1 MAAPGA
7 ASGSP
12 AVPGRSAG
20 RSADRAVP
28 AVAAGHPLTLRAAL
42 DVLAAGGNAFD
53 AAVAAGFTAAV
64 AEPTLSSLAGGGFLL
79 AAPAGSDPVLHD
91 FFVDAPAGTRAG
103 MRAATRAG
111 TATDVGSAPDPA
123 AHGEPVV
130 IRFRGAEQT
139 FHVGAASIAV
149 PGCLAGY
156 LHVHARHGRLPLEDL
171 VRPAARL
178 AREGVVLGPAQAAVV
193 RLLEPI
199 MLREPSGRARFSGVG
214 GAAFADDQLVVAEEF
229 AAFLDAVAD
238 GRRTSFADPDL
249 APAIEAGLRAQGGV
263 LDASDL
269 ATYRVIE
276 RDPLVV
282 PLPGGAELLT
292 NPAPAFG
299 GRLVGEALTQLGAL
313 PPSRRGRCGD
323 GARLVALADALAHV
337 TRRHRRSRGTTHV
350 SIVDREGNLASM
362 TTSNGSN
369 SGVHLAGTGVM
380 ANNIMGEEDLHP
392 GGAGAARPGGRVGS
406 MMAPSVLRRAGRP
419 TVVLGSGGS
428 ERIRSALV
436 QVVAALVLDDLPLP
450 AAVLAPR
457 LHVSDGPDGEV
468 VQLEPGLER
477 AAITLLAGDWTV
489 NEWSGTDLYFGGV
502 HAVDTAGAH
511 VGDPRRGGVSA
522 GTVDAPV
529 GSQEGTP

>member
-1 MAAPGA
+1 MAAPSA
-7 ASGSP
+7 SP
-12 AVPGRSAG
+12 AHPVA
-20 RSADRAVP
+20 

-42 DVLAAGGNAFD
+42 DALEAGGNAFD

-79 AAPAGSDPVLHD
+79 ASPVGADPVLHD
-91 FFVDAPAGTRAG
+91 FFVDAPAASATRG
-103 MRAATRAG
+103 AAT
-111 TATDVGSAPDPA
+111 S
-123 AHGEPVV
+123 HGDPVV
-130 IRFRGAEQT
+130 VRFHGAEQT

-149 PGCLAGY
+149 PGCLTGY
-156 LHVHARHGRLPLEDL
+156 LHVHARHGRLPLAEL

-178 AREGVVLGPAQAAVV
+178 AREGVVLGAAQAAVV

-199 MLREPSGRARFSGVG
+199 MLRERSGRLRFAGID
-214 GAAFADDQLVVAEEF
+214 GAPFADEQRVVADEL
-229 AAFLDAVAD
+229 AAFLDDVAD

-249 APAIEAGLRAQGGV
+249 APRIAAGIREQGGV
-263 LDASDL
+263 LDEHDL
-269 ATYRVIE
+269 AAYRVIE
-276 RDPLVV
+276 REPLRVT
-282 PLPGGAELLT
+282 LPGGAELLT
-292 NPAPAFG
+292 NPPPAFG
-299 GRLVGEALTQLGAL
+299 GRLITEALAALVAL
-313 PPSRRGRCGD
+313 PHEVRGHVGD
-323 GARLVALADALAHV
+323 GARLTALADALAHV

-350 SIVDREGNLASM
+350 SIVDRDGNLASM

-406 MMAPSVLRRAGRP
+406 MMAPSVLRRPDRP
-419 TVVLGSGGS
+419 DVVLGSGGS
-428 ERIRSALV
+428 ERIRSALA
-436 QVVAALVLDDLPLP
+436 QVVAALVLDDLPL
-450 AAVLAPR
+450 AEAVHAPR
-457 LHVSDGPDGEV
+457 LHVSDGPAGEV

-477 AAITLLAGDWTV
+477 AAIERLARTWPV

-522 GTVDAPV
+522 GTVGGP
-529 GSQEGTP
+529 QEGAP